1 MANKILWSPKNNNN
15 FISDFTNY
23 LIKKNV
29 LSSNDY
35 DSLHNWSIKNKEDF
49 WYEIWI
55 FTNLI
60 GKYKKPVLENKNN
73 FFKSIFFKN
82 TKLNFTENLLKKNN
96 KDDAI
101 VFYSEQNIHRK
112 ISWKKL
118 NIQVS
123 KFSYYLKKIGI
134 KKGDRVA
141 SVIAN
146 IPEAIIAFLAT
157 SKIGAIWSSCSADFG
172 SNAIIDRYKQIN
184 PKLLIVSDY
193 YFYNNK
199 KIETLNK
206 INEVVKKIK
215 SIKEIIIVP
224 YENKIIKYKVDFDY
238 KNWIKILANKE
249 KLNKFEYFNFNT
261 PLYILYS
268 SGTTG
273 IPKCIVHGVGGTL
286 IQHKK
291 EHLLHCNIRPKDRVF
306 YFTTCGWMMWN
317 WLVSV
322 LASEATIILYDGSPF
337 FPKKDRLFE
346 IAEKEKI
353 TFFGT
358 GAKYIDTL
366 KQNKININ
374 KKFRLSSLKTISST
388 GSPLVNESFD
398 YVYNNINKQ
407 IHLASISGGTDVV
420 GCLVLGNIFS
430 NVYSG
435 EIQGPSL
442 GIEVSI
448 FDEKGKKIKNYKK
461 GELVITKPFPTVPI
475 KFWNDQK
482 NKKFKKTYFSKYKN
496 IWYHGDFIQET
507 HNKGFIIYGRSD
519 TTLNPGGVRIGTA
532 EIYREV
538 EKIKFIR
545 ESIVVGQNWYNDIRI
560 ILFVVLDKSKKL
572 NSKDIELIKKRIKL
586 NCSPK
591 HVPFKIIQTYEIPR
605 TKSGKIVELAV
616 KKTINGEKIN
626 NLEALANPKSL
637 DNFKKIN
644 LNGIIK

>member
-1 MANKILWSPKNNNN
+1 MTNKILWSPKNKNN
-15 FISDFTNY
+15 FITDFTNY
-23 LIKKNV
+23 LIKKDFLIN
-29 LSSNDY
+29 NDY
-35 DSLHNWSIKNKEDF
+35 NSLHNWSIKNKEDF
-49 WYEIWI
+49 WYEIWK
-55 FTNLI
+55 FSNLI

-82 TKLNFTENLLKKNN
+82 SKLNFAENLLKKNN
-96 KDDAI
+96 NDDAI

-123 KFSYYLKKIGI
+123 KFSYYLKNIGI

-141 SVIAN
+141 SVITN

-184 PKLLIVSDY
+184 PKVLIVSDY

-199 KIETLNK
+199 KIDTLNK
-206 INEVVKKIK
+206 IKEVIKKIK

-224 YENKIIKYKVDFDY
+224 YENKVIKYKIDFEY
-238 KNWIKILANKE
+238 KNWINILTNKE
-249 KLNKFEYFNFNT
+249 KLNTFEKFNFNT

-273 IPKCIVHGVGGTL
+273 VPKCIVHGAGGTL

-291 EHLLHCNIRPKDRVF
+291 EHLLHCNIQPKDRVF

-317 WLVSV
+317 WLISV

-337 FPKKDRLFE
+337 YPNKERLFE

-374 KKFRLSSLKTISST
+374 KKFKLSSLRTISST

-407 IHLASISGGTDVV
+407 IHLASISGGTDLVS
-420 GCLVLGNIFS
+420 CFVLGNPNFS
-430 NVYSG
+430 VHSG
-435 EIQGPSL
+435 EIQCKGL
-442 GIEVSI
+442 GMDVSI
-448 FDEKGKKIKNYKK
+448 FDDKGKEVENNK
-461 GELVITKPFPTVPI
+461 GELVCKSTFPSKPLY
-475 KFWNDQK
+475 FWNDIN
-482 NKKFKKTYFSKYKN
+482 NKKYKN
-496 IWYHGDFIQET
+496 TYFRKFKNVWYHGDYAMKTI
-507 HNKGFIIYGRSD
+507 NSGYIIYGRSD
-519 TTLNPGGVRIGTA
+519 ATLNAGGIRIGTA
-532 EIYREV
+532 ELYRVVENIENINECVAAEQIY
-538 EKIKFIR
+538 K
-545 ESIVVGQNWYNDIRI
+545 NDTRV
-560 ILFVVLDKSKKL
+560 ILFVKL
-572 NSKDIELIKKRIKL
+572 NNKVILNNKLRDHINDQIKKSL
-586 NCSPK
+586 SHK
-591 HVPFKIIQTYEIPR
+591 HVPSYIIQVNDIPKTR
-605 TKSGKIVELAV
+605 SGKIVELTI
-616 KKTINGEKIN
+616 KKIIN
-626 NLEALANPKSL
+626 NQKITNIDSISNPESI
-637 DNFKKIN
+637 NEITKKMKN
-644 LNGIIK
+644 LKK